1 MSGTTRDTATGR
13 TARLHL
19 SARFTGGLR
28 PTQARLVTR
37 VQPERTAVGRV
48 GTPHAADD
56 RIPRRAC
63 VAKRRTF
70 SSKTTTCLE
79 EGVLRSSRKADG
91 GSRVSE
97 ERVLCAA
104 PGCRRAVDVAG
115 GRRDAARRAAW
126 RVPTRPTAARSG
138 WTRVTRQACV
148 GLSPSVNRADNCGRA
163 VRRGAACRARPWHS
177 VDPAR
182 EHTCLR
188 QSALS
193 LPGWRRVPRVR

>member
-1 MSGTTRDTATGR
+1 MP
-13 TARLHL
+13 RLRRHQW
-19 SARFTGGLR
+19 GLR
-28 PTQARLVTR
+28 RSKVRSTAQVRPSPAQTSSAGTFGDDFDALASYMSEQRIDACGTR
-37 VQPERTAVGRV
+37 VRGHACCRTPKHLRLPDRRRRGPGHLLLEDNPPVFEE
-48 GTPHAADD
+48 AAL
-56 RIPRRAC
+56 RGAPR
-63 VAKRRTF
+63 
-70 SSKTTTCLE
+70 
-79 EGVLRSSRKADG
+79 
-91 GSRVSE
+91 
-97 ERVLCAA
+97 
-104 PGCRRAVDVAG
+104 CRRAVDVAG